1 MLVVLIPL
9 FDKDMAVAAYSI
21 FTHKDNFLMNPSLMG
36 SGYLDG
42 AGQIGGLEL
51 VNQIG
56 IEALTGG
63 KELFVPLT
71 NISIFSDIESLC
83 LKDRDKTILLID
95 NTIPPVEM
103 YLDRIKELKS
113 KGFRFAIRKIA
124 VSEFETYKPILSLTD
139 FVFLNNNKIVIDK
152 AKIYFNSLYPNA
164 KLCAGN
170 IYTQENFDALKASGG
185 YQYYE
190 GSFYRMPVAG
200 NDNEVAPLK
209 VNYIDLLNL
218 VNSPD
223 FELEKAADVIG
234 RDTALTISLLEMVNR
249 MTLRGG
255 VSTIRHAAAM
265 LGQKE
270 LKRWINTA
278 VTKELYADKP
288 GEMTRISLL
297 RAKFAENLAE
307 SFGLAIKKEELF
319 LMGLF
324 SVLDSIL
331 EKPMTEALEM
341 MQVSKDI
348 KDALINNTGKL
359 APVYEFILQY
369 EDAAW
374 QEISR
379 IMVVENIELRVVEHA
394 YFDTL
399 MWYKQLILG

>member
-9 FDKDMAVAAYSI
+9 FDKNMSVAAYSI
-21 FTHKDNFLMNPSLMG
+21 FTHKDNFLLNPSHLG
-36 SGYLDG
+36 TGCLDG
-42 AGQIGGLEL
+42 AGQVGGLDL
-51 VNQIG
+51 INQIG
-56 IEALTGG
+56 VEALTGG

-71 NISIFSDIESLC
+71 NISIFSDIEGMC
-83 LKDRDKTILLID
+83 LKDRDKVILLID
-95 NTIPPVEM
+95 NTFPPVEM
-103 YLDRIKELKS
+103 YLNRIKDLKN
-113 KGFRFAIRKIA
+113 KGFKIAIRKIA
-124 VSEFETYKPILSLTD
+124 VSEFESYKPVLSLTD
-139 FVFLNNNKIVIDK
+139 YVFLNNNKIIIDK
-152 AKIYFNSLYPNA
+152 AKIYFNSLYPDA

-170 IYTQENFDALKASGG
+170 IDTKETFDALTASGG

-200 NDNEVAPLK
+200 NSSEVAPLK
-209 VNYIDLLNL
+209 VNYIDLLNI
-218 VNSPD
+218 VNNPD
-223 FELEKAADVIG
+223 FELDKAADIIS
-234 RDTALTISLLEMVNR
+234 RDTALTISLLEMVNK
-249 MTLRGG
+249 MTIRGG

-307 SFGLAIKKEELF
+307 CFNLAANKEELF

-324 SVLDSIL
+324 SVLDAIL
-331 EKPMTEALEM
+331 EKSMAEALEM
-341 MQVSKDI
+341 MHVSKDI
-348 KDALINNTGKL
+348 KDALISKTGKL
-359 APVYEFILQY
+359 APVFEFMLQY

-374 QEISR
+374 QEVSR
-379 IMVVENIELRVVEHA
+379 IMVVENIDLEVVENA